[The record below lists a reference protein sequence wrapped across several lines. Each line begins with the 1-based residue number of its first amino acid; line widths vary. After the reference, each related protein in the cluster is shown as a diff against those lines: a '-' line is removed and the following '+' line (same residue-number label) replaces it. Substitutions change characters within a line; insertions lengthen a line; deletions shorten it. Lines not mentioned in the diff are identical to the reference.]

1 MENVNKEKNQ
11 APIKNWQFWSL
22 LLFSLIGI
30 FFVGYNYNSV
40 IEKERQEHS
49 KTQTELDKER
59 SGKTSCL
66 ATRDSLFRENAR
78 LSIYKSLSLAMVHRD
93 EATSLLKYKVGD
105 FVYMKRDSSKV
116 VISDIIIGGAKYEYY
131 VKYKVL
137 YKDKSTEEVIP
148 ELIY

>member
-1 MENVNKEKNQ
+1 MENQNNTEEK
-11 APIKNWQFWSL
+11 KSSNWKRYYL
-22 LLFSLIGI
+22 LPMSFLILSICGLA
-30 FFVGYNYNSV
+30 YDLYL
-40 IEKERQEHS
+40 
-49 KTQTELDKER
+49 TDKE
-59 SGKTSCL
+59 SDEANAKFAKEQLLNSTCNYK
-66 ATRDSLFRENAR
+66 RDSLTKEVIQ
-78 LSIYKSLSLAMVHRD
+78 LSVYKSLTKAMVHRD

-116 VISDIIIGGAKYEYY
+116 VISDIVIGGAKYEYY